1 MQYILMQRD
10 LNITLAT
17 SVVTKMPQIIFTLE
31 LAQQFMT
38 KYLLPVPDTRV
49 SSSSS
54 RAVSLIS
61 CSSFCLSATISS
73 IFLFG
78 IIDL

>member
-49 SSSSS
+49 
-54 RAVSLIS
+54 
-61 CSSFCLSATISS
+61 
-73 IFLFG
+73 
-78 IIDL
+78 